1 MSLTLGELRYID
13 ESTNSWRM
21 ALVAKAAD
29 KGIREFSSEVE
40 NRMVDLS
47 EEYKDAFKDFYEKA
61 KAEDP
66 TKDSVE
72 IQNAFDEEYH
82 KSHPEFYEFEV

>member
-21 ALVAKAAD
+21 GLIVRAAE
-29 KGIREFSSEVE
+29 KGIHEFSPEIES
-40 NRMVDLS
+40 RMIDLA
-47 EEYKDAFKDFYEKA
+47 EDYKDAFRDFYEKTN
-61 KAEDP
+61 AEDH
-66 TKDSVE
+66 TQDSVA
-72 IQNAFDEEYH
+72 IQNAFDESYS